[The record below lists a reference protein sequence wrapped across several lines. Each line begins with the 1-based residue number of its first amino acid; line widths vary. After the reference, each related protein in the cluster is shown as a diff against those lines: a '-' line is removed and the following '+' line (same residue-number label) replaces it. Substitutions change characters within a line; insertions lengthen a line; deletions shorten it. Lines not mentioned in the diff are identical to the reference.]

1 MAHTDERGESPHYP
15 RRAVLGSGLG
25 LLVLG
30 AGRRALAADVLPP
43 DLLFDVARKGSRIGS
58 VRVRFRPDG
67 AGFAASTA
75 WDLAVKLA
83 FVTVYAYRQDADDR
97 WRDGRLVRSD
107 VVTDDNGS
115 KTVVRLREEG
125 GALQVDGPAGTYT
138 TALGTMTDVCF
149 WNIAIT
155 TQRQII
161 DGQNGELGPVR
172 TVPPVE
178 ETITILGRPL
188 LTTRYGFTGPPDH
201 RGNQRDG
208 QIWYDRTG
216 RYVRAEV
223 NTHGDHL
230 SLTLAG

>member
-1 MAHTDERGESPHYP
+1 M
-15 RRAVLGSGLG
+15 
-25 LLVLG
+25 
-30 AGRRALAADVLPP
+30 
-43 DLLFDVARKGSRIGS
+43 
-58 VRVRFRPDG
+58 
-67 AGFAASTA
+67 
-75 WDLAVKLA
+75 
-83 FVTVYAYRQDADDR
+83 
-97 WRDGRLVRSD
+97 RSD

-115 KTVVRLREEG
+115 KTVVRLREEA

-178 ETITILGRPL
+178 ETITVLGRPL
-188 LTTRYGFTGPPDH
+188 PTTRYGFTGPPTTAATSATA
-201 RGNQRDG
+201 RSV
-208 QIWYDRTG
+208 DRTG

-223 NTHGDHL
+223 DPTATTCRSR
-230 SLTLAG
+230 SLGEAGGPRAGPRPRWRAPARG

>member
-97 WRDGRLVRSD
+97 WRDGRLC
-107 VVTDDNGS
+107 
-115 KTVVRLREEG
+115 
-125 GALQVDGPAGTYT
+125 A
-138 TALGTMTDVCF
+138 
-149 WNIAIT
+149 
-155 TQRQII
+155 
-161 DGQNGELGPVR
+161 R
-172 TVPPVE
+172 T
-178 ETITILGRPL
+178 
-188 LTTRYGFTGPPDH
+188 
-201 RGNQRDG
+201 
-208 QIWYDRTG
+208 
-216 RYVRAEV
+216 
-223 NTHGDHL
+223 
-230 SLTLAG
+230 S